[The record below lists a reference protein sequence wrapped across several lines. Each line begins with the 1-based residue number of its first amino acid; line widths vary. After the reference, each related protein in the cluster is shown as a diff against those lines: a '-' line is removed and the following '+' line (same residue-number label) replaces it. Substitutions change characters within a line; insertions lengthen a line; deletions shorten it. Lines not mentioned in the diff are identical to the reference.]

1 MKVFISGSI
10 DIKQLPER
18 VIPTL
23 QTIISKG
30 HHILIGDAGGVDKLV
45 QDYLANSGYENVS
58 IYSIY
63 SIPRYN
69 SGGFDHIYVPAPS
82 DLKSE
87 RDRQKFKDRQMADEC
102 DSFLVVWDGKSKGC
116 FANINSAVSQAKHL
130 KVYLQ
135 SIDNYLDKKTLNTDQ
150 VHCIYRTNVGYTAS
164 EFVDQLKLVG
174 VDQFEH
180 TRSLNKFLLEEK
192 MIRKIG
198 KVYSAEERF
207 KQLFINKFH
216 HGKPTGINLT
226 LDLINWFEDRFKTE
240 KLTQTKLGI

>member
-10 DIKQLPER
+10 NIKQLPGF
-18 VIPTL
+18 VLPTL
-23 QTIISKG
+23 QTIISKE
-30 HHILIGDAGGVDKLV
+30 HHVLVGDADGIDRSV

-58 IYSIY
+58 VYSIY

-87 RDRQKFKDRQMADEC
+87 RDRQKYKDRKMSDDC

-116 FANINSAVSQAKHL
+116 FANINSAISKEKHS

-135 SIDNYLDKKTLNTDQ
+135 CIDNYLEKKSLNTDR
-150 VHCIYRTNVGYTAS
+150 VNFIYRSNVGYTAS

-174 VDQFEH
+174 VKQFEH
-180 TRSLNKFLLEEK
+180 TRSLNRFLLQEK
-192 MIRKIG
+192 MIKKIG
-198 KVYSAEERF
+198 KVYSAEEKF
-207 KQLFINKFH
+207 KKLFISKYH
-216 HGKPTGINLT
+216 RGKPSGINLT
-226 LDLINWFEDRFKTE
+226 LDLVNWFEARFKTE